1 MGSRLIILGL
11 TGSIG
16 MGKSETSRMFRRLGV
31 PVYDADA
38 TVHRVYAKGGDA
50 VGPIGEA
57 FPGTIKDGAV
67 DRAALSKAVV
77 GNDAELRRL
86 ERITHP
92 LLRKYQKR
100 FLQAALAKRLPLV
113 VMDIPLLFET
123 GGTKRVDCVAVAS
136 APPFVQRARV
146 LRRPGMT
153 PEKFAYINSRQMPD
167 KVKRARADF
176 LIPTGLG
183 KRFALDA
190 VRRTIAQAKRV
201 APKRRRVI

>member
-1 MGSRLIILGL
+1 MGARLIILGL

-16 MGKSETSRMFRRLGV
+16 MGKSETARMFRRLGV

-50 VGPIGEA
+50 VAPIGQA
-57 FPGTIKDGAV
+57 FPGTIRNGAV

-77 GNDAELRRL
+77 GNDAEMRRL

-92 LLRKYQKR
+92 LLRRYQKR
-100 FLQAALAKRLPLV
+100 FLQAALAAGKRLV
-113 VMDIPLLFET
+113 VLDIPLLFET
-123 GGTKRVDCVAVAS
+123 GGTRRVDRVAVAS
-136 APPFVQRARV
+136 APHFVQRARV
-146 LRRPGMT
+146 LRRPDMNAD
-153 PEKFAYINSRQMPD
+153 KFAYINRRQTPD

-190 VRRTIAQAKRV
+190 VRRTIRQAKRV

>member
-1 MGSRLIILGL
+1 MIILGL

-16 MGKSETSRMFRRLGV
+16 MGKSETARMFRRLGV

-50 VGPIGEA
+50 VEPIGKA
-57 FPGTIKDGAV
+57 FPGTIRNGAV

-77 GNDAELRRL
+77 GNDAEMRRL

-92 LLRKYQKR
+92 LLRRYQKR

-113 VMDIPLLFET
+113 VLDIPLLFET
-123 GGTKRVDCVAVAS
+123 GGTKRVDRVAVVS
-136 APPFVQRARV
+136 APHVVQRARV
-146 LRRPGMT
+146 LRRPDMT
-153 PEKFAYINSRQMPD
+153 PEKFAYINRRQTPD

-190 VRRTIAQAKRV
+190 VRRTIRKAKRV

>member
-1 MGSRLIILGL
+1 VGSRVIILGL

-50 VGPIGEA
+50 VGPIGAA

-67 DRAALSKAVV
+67 DRVALSKAVV
-77 GNDAELRRL
+77 GNDAEMKRL

-92 LLRKYQKR
+92 LLRRYQKR
-100 FLQAALAKRLPLV
+100 FLQAALARRLPLV
-113 VMDIPLLFET
+113 VMDVPLLFET
-123 GGTKRVDCVAVAS
+123 GGTKRVDRVVVAS
-136 APPFVQRARV
+136 APAIVQQARV

-153 PEKFAYINSRQMPD
+153 AEKFAYINRRQTPD
-167 KVKRARADF
+167 KIKRARADF
-176 LIPTGLG
+176 LVPTGLG
-183 KRFALDA
+183 KRFARDA
-190 VRRTIAQAKRV
+190 VRRTIAEAKRV

>member
-1 MGSRLIILGL
+1 VGSRLIILGL

-136 APPFVQRARV
+136 V

-153 PEKFAYINSRQMPD
+153 PEKFAYINSRQTPD

>member
-1 MGSRLIILGL
+1 MIILGL

-38 TVHRVYAKGGDA
+38 TVHRVYAKGGQA
-50 VGPIGEA
+50 VAPIGHA

-77 GNDAELRRL
+77 GNDAAMRRL

-92 LLRKYQKR
+92 LLRRHQKR
-100 FLQAALAKRLPLV
+100 FLQSALAKGKRLV
-113 VMDIPLLFET
+113 VLDVPLLFET
-123 GGTKRVDCVAVAS
+123 GGTKRVDRVVVAS
-136 APPFVQRARV
+136 APAMVQRVRV
-146 LRRPGMT
+146 LRRPDMT
-153 PEKFAYINSRQMPD
+153 PEKFAYINRRQTPD

-176 LIPTGLG
+176 LVPTGLG

-190 VRRTIAQAKRV
+190 VRRTIAAAKRV
-201 APKRRRVI
+201 APKRRRAM